1 MTCVYRDTEFRH
13 HHVERVVMVT
23 SRLEA
28 FSDGVF
34 AIAFSLLVLEFHPP
48 APQVPLPAYLSS
60 LWPSFLAYVISFLL
74 IGLVWANHHSMFVHI
89 RRVDRPLLFLNTM
102 LLADV
107 AFLPFP
113 TQLLAQALRL
123 RTDLPTAAFFYG
135 LVLTIG
141 GLFFNGTWLYAI
153 RHRSLM
159 NERTSERY
167 LHQVKRRFLLG
178 PASYGLAT
186 VFALLAPA
194 VSLVCYTILLLY
206 FWLPPRGETSAS
218 SG

>member
-1 MTCVYRDTEFRH
+1 MI
-13 HHVERVVMVT
+13 T

-34 AIAFSLLVLEFHPP
+34 AIAFTLLVLEFHPP
-48 APQVPLPAYLSS
+48 APNVPLTGYLSS
-60 LWPSFLAYVISFLL
+60 LWPSFLAYSISFLL

-123 RTDLPTAAFFYG
+123 RADLSTAAFVYG

-141 GLFFNGTWLYAI
+141 GLFFNGIWLYAI
-153 RHRSLM
+153 RHPSLM
-159 NERTSERY
+159 SEKTPERY
-167 LHQVKRRFLLG
+167 LHQVKRRFLIG

-186 VFALLAPA
+186 VFALVAPA
-194 VSLVCYTILLLY
+194 VSVVCYAILIVY
-206 FWLPPRGETSAS
+206 FWLPPRGETSAT

>member
-1 MTCVYRDTEFRH
+1 MSTA
-13 HHVERVVMVT
+13 

-34 AIAFSLLVLEFHPP
+34 AIAFALLVLEFH
-48 APQVPLPAYLSS
+48 APGLDVSLTAYLSS
-60 LWPSFLAYVISFLL
+60 LWPSLLSYSMSFLL

-89 RRVDRPLLFLNTM
+89 RRVDRPLLFLNTL

-107 AFLPFP
+107 AFMPFP

-123 RTDLPTAAFFYG
+123 RANVQTAALLYG

-141 GLFFNGTWLYAI
+141 GLFFNGIWLYAI
-153 RHRSLM
+153 WHRSLM
-159 NERTSERY
+159 SEKTSERY
-167 LHQVKRRFLLG
+167 LHQVKRRFLIG
-178 PASYGLAT
+178 PAFYGLAT
-186 VFALLAPA
+186 VFALVAPA
-194 VSLVCYTILLLY
+194 VSLVCYAILITY
-206 FWLPPRGETSAS
+206 FWLPPRGENSAA

>member
-1 MTCVYRDTEFRH
+1 MI
-13 HHVERVVMVT
+13 T

-34 AIAFSLLVLEFHPP
+34 AIAFTLLVLEFHPP
-48 APQVPLPAYLSS
+48 ALNVPLTGYLSS
-60 LWPSFLAYVISFLL
+60 LWPSFLAYSISFLS

-123 RTDLPTAAFFYG
+123 RADLSTAAFVYG

-141 GLFFNGTWLYAI
+141 GLFFNGIWLYAI

-159 NERTSERY
+159 SEKMPECRYRAAQNEQWCLDAKSVSICGRGGTSDMTCATSNDG
-167 LHQVKRRFLLG
+167 HG
-178 PASYGLAT
+178 TAADDGSPLAAK
-186 VFALLAPA
+186 FAQA
-194 VSLVCYTILLLY
+194 V
-206 FWLPPRGETSAS
+206 RMRAASAS
-218 SG
+218 WSRLSGT

>member
-1 MTCVYRDTEFRH
+1 MIP
-13 HHVERVVMVT
+13 

-28 FSDGVF
+28 FSDAVF
-34 AIAFSLLVLEFHPP
+34 AIAFTLLVLEFHAP
-48 APQVPLPAYLSS
+48 APNVPLKGYLTS
-60 LWPSFLAYVISFLL
+60 LWPSYLAYSISFLS
-74 IGLVWANHHSMFVHI
+74 IGIVWANHHSMFVHI
-89 RRVDRPLLFLNTM
+89 SRVDRPLLFLNTM

-123 RTDLPTAAFFYG
+123 GADLRTAAFFYG

-141 GLFFNGTWLYAI
+141 GLFFNGIWLYAI
-153 RHRSLM
+153 RQRSLM
-159 NERTSERY
+159 RETTSEWY
-167 LHQVKRRFLLG
+167 LHQVKRRFLIG

-186 VFALLAPA
+186 VIALAAPA
-194 VSLVCYTILLLY
+194 VSLVCYAILIVY
-206 FWLPPRGETSAS
+206 FWLPPRGETSAT

>member
-1 MTCVYRDTEFRH
+1 MI
-13 HHVERVVMVT
+13 T

-34 AIAFSLLVLEFHPP
+34 AIAFTLLVLEFHPP
-48 APQVPLPAYLSS
+48 APNVPLTGYLSS
-60 LWPSFLAYVISFLL
+60 LWPSFLAYSISFLL

-123 RTDLPTAAFFYG
+123 RADLSTAAFVYG

-141 GLFFNGTWLYAI
+141 GLFFNSIWLYAI
-153 RHRSLM
+153 RHPSLM
-159 NERTSERY
+159 SEKTSERY
-167 LHQVKRRFLLG
+167 LHQLKRRFLIG

-186 VFALLAPA
+186 VFALVAPA
-194 VSLVCYTILLLY
+194 VSVVCYAILIVY
-206 FWLPPRGETSAS
+206 FWLPPRGETSAT